1 MSTSFVNKLAIS
13 CLFPQI
19 DSCIEMENSEKCLS
33 YHYIENY
40 AILPL
45 FSPPDNIPNRY
56 SFDPTEQ
63 IRGPPESP

>member
-1 MSTSFVNKLAIS
+1 MKS
-13 CLFPQI
+13 
-19 DSCIEMENSEKCLS
+19 SEKCLS
-33 YHYIENY
+33 YQYIEND